1 MPNKIKSIK
10 LIKRGG
16 IPGFTDLQT
25 VNDFHKLFSG
35 GGIGDKP
42 PDINSINIRGNSIA
56 IFINGLAE
64 IFGLKYNIAKRSPD
78 DAKDLEEIEDA
89 LKANKLTSEEKKY
102 YADKAEKLEKEKLKV
117 QKDIADGLLAEQ
129 KAELTEQKKQNRKT
143 PTQLMKGIG
152 TFLTKFWDVA
162 VGYVVLAFVLLL
174 ILSATSGG
182 SRGKKSS
189 SGNSKNPFIALKR
202 MAKADIRAIK
212 SETKSI
218 FGTIK
223 KYLNKIYAYF
233 SKISNGMYK
242 LKQMSNSFSGG
253 HNNAFDR
260 QKAFSGRCDN
270 LTFVE
275 TTPDG
280 QGGHCDSTLHPLDIT
295 WRVNNNYP
303 TEYND
308 LPATRQNV
316 MNNKYNTI
324 KIPYSV
330 NSQTNPDGTTSVDPS
345 FYLPQCGKAYYA
357 NTCKNSVCLKAD
369 MFEDTYTINQV
380 NTDESGLLT
389 CIPKN
394 NKFPTQ
400 YPLLDGVDANTAG
413 KSFDD
418 INSNNNSQCINIDTL
433 TDTACPTEHNN
444 AQSDRH

>member
-1 MPNKIKSIK
+1 MPINKIKLKSIHT
-10 LIKRGG
+10 GGTYG

-25 VNDFHKLFSG
+25 VNDFHTFFSG
-35 GGIGDKP
+35 GDKP
-42 PDINSINIRGNSIA
+42 PDINSINIKGNLIVT
-56 IFINGLAE
+56 ILNGLTE
-64 IFGLKYNIAKRSPD
+64 ILGLKYNIAKRSPD
-78 DAKDLEEIEDA
+78 DAKDLAEIEDV
-89 LKANKLTSEEKKY
+89 LKANKLTSEEKKF
-102 YADKAEKLEKEKLKV
+102 YADQAEKLEKEKLKV
-117 QKDIADGLLAEQ
+117 QKDIADGLLNEQ
-129 KAELTEQKKQNRKT
+129 KAELAEQKKQNRKT

-162 VGYVVLAFVLLL
+162 VGYVVLVMVLFILL
-174 ILSATSGG
+174 YYTSGG
-182 SRGKKSS
+182 SSGKKSS

-218 FGTIK
+218 YGTIK
-223 KYLNKIYAYF
+223 KYLRKIYAYF
-233 SKISNGMYK
+233 SKIFNGMYK

-260 QKAFSGRCDN
+260 QQAFSGRCDN

-303 TEYND
+303 QEYND
-308 LPATRQNV
+308 LPASRQND

-330 NSQTNPDGTTSVDPS
+330 NSQKNPDGTTSVDPS

-433 TDTACPTEHNN
+433 TDTACPTE
-444 AQSDRH
+444 Q

>member
-1 MPNKIKSIK
+1 MKP
-10 LIKRGG
+10 KRMGG
-16 IPGFTDLQT
+16 NYNIPGFNDLQS
-25 VNDFHKLFSG
+25 VNDFHKFFSG
-35 GGIGDKP
+35 GSDEP
-42 PDINSINIRGNSIA
+42 PNINNINIKGSI
-56 IFINGLAE
+56 IVTIINALAE
-64 IFGLKYNIAKRSPD
+64 ILGFKYNIVKRSPND
-78 DAKDLEEIEDA
+78 MKDLDEIEDA
-89 LKANKLTSEEKKY
+89 LKANQLSSKEKAF
-102 YADKAEKLEKEKLKV
+102 YADQAEKLKEKELKV
-117 QKDIADGLLAEQ
+117 QKDIANNELSLE
-129 KAELTEQKKQNRKT
+129 KAELAEQKKQNRKT

-162 VGYVVLAFVLLL
+162 VGYVVLAIVLI
-174 ILSATSGG
+174 ILMGALSGG

-202 MAKADIRAIK
+202 LAKRDINAIK
-212 SETKSI
+212 NEGKSI
-218 FGTIK
+218 IGSIRK
-223 KYLNKIYAYF
+223 ILNKIKAYF
-233 SKISNGMYK
+233 SKIFNGMYK
-242 LKQMSNSFSGG
+242 LNQMANTFSGG

-280 QGGHCDSTLHPLDIT
+280 QGGHCDATLHPLDIT
-295 WRVNNNYP
+295 WRINNNYP
-303 TEYND
+303 QEYND
-308 LPATRQNV
+308 LPATRQND
-316 MNNKYNTI
+316 MNKYNTV

-330 NSQTNPDGTTSVDPS
+330 NSQTNPDGTTTVDPS

-357 NTCKNSVCLKAD
+357 NTCKDSVCLKAD

-400 YPLLDGVDANTAG
+400 YPLLDSVDPNTAG

-418 INSNNNSQCINIDTL
+418 INSNNKSQCINIDTL
-433 TDTACPTEHNN
+433 KDTACSGDVHV
-444 AQSDRH
+444 AK